1 MRQRR
6 APGQPACSSRVGEK
20 RESQMGMRRRK
31 TRGTNGKDGSVGVHV
46 CERKQ
51 QTKAT
56 ETNASRGL
64 EPERGTFFF
73 LGLGASAGASAA
85 LGASAG
91 AGAAASG
98 AGAACERASEIDL
111 RSSTVVK
118 EGQKGKKSKQTVL
131 GQRSLGDKPSSS
143 WAWEHP
149 RARQQPL
156 VRRPSS
162 PQQGRGR
169 QRRAQGQ
176 PAREQLRSVRGRAE

>member
-118 EGQKGKKSKQTVL
+118 EGQKGKTSKQTVRGP

-162 PQQGRGR
+162 QQQGRGR
-169 QRRAQGQ
+169 QRRARGQ
-176 PAREQLRSVRGRAE
+176 PASEQ

>member
-1 MRQRR
+1 MPLPCNTPQKGERQCANVTLSHSGWQPSNKFLFRLQNSMVRGDLVASGGCRVRR
-6 APGQPACSSRVGEK
+6 TRSW
-20 RESQMGMRRRK
+20 K
-31 TRGTNGKDGSVGVHV
+31 TRVLKGPSP
-46 CERKQ
+46 RSLS
-51 QTKAT
+51 
-56 ETNASRGL
+56 ETL
-64 EPERGTFFF
+64 L
-73 LGLGASAGASAA
+73 LGLG
-85 LGASAG
+85 
-91 AGAAASG
+91 
-98 AGAACERASEIDL
+98 
-111 RSSTVVK
+111 STVVK
-118 EGQKGKKSKQTVL
+118 EGQKGKTSKQTVRGP